1 MRNTRFMAKTRLL
14 TAAAAVLAAAAGFRL
29 SPWPAALLIRAVF
42 YRGARQLAN
51 VMQRY
56 APAAGV
62 TPFRGLSF
70 NAGSRSGT
78 LDLFVPAKAAEPAPL
93 VVWIHGGAWLSGSR
107 NDVEPYLRMLAASG
121 YAAAGLTYTVSP
133 RGVYPRAVE
142 ELAAALTFLSE
153 HGADFGV
160 DTRRIVLAGDSAGA
174 QLAAQ
179 LAVLATNPD
188 YARRTGLSSPL
199 NAGHL
204 RGVILHCGVYDVAA
218 LASLRGILGWGFK
231 TALWAYSGQR
241 DWSRTAAGRDMS
253 VLNDVGAGFPPAFIT
268 GGNGDSLTATQSV
281 PLAARLT
288 ALKTEVRTRFWPADH
303 RPALPHEY
311 QFHLDRTEAQ
321 QTLADTLDFLQA
333 VCGPRAVPRAAGPG
347 H

>member
-1 MRNTRFMAKTRLL
+1 MGNTRLMARTRLL
-14 TAAAAVLAAAAGFRL
+14 PAAAAVMAAAAGFRL

-42 YRGARQLAN
+42 YRGARRLAA
-51 VMQRY
+51 VMRRY

-62 TPFRGLSF
+62 IPFRGLRF
-70 NAGSRSGT
+70 EAGSRSGT
-78 LDLFVPAKAAEPAPL
+78 LDLFVPAEAVGPAPL

-107 NDVEPYLRMLAASG
+107 NDVEPYLRLLAASG

-142 ELAAALTFLSE
+142 ELSAALTFLSE

-199 NAGHL
+199 KADRL

-241 DWSRTAAGRDMS
+241 DWSRTAAGREMS

-288 ALKTEVRTRFWPADH
+288 ALNTDVRTRFWPPDH

-321 QTLADTLDFLQA
+321 QTLTDTLDFLQA
-333 VCGPRAVPRAAGPG
+333 VCGPGPAPSAADPES
-347 H
+347 